1 VRNAHHTI
9 VKWMFYKH
17 SGLSLGYVLCAFPT
31 FALVGGDEE
40 IVIDYIMVGDVLE
53 GSKVEVCGG

>member
-1 VRNAHHTI
+1 
-9 VKWMFYKH
+9 MFYKH